1 MLLER
6 ARTLNDAPT
15 RRRARQSTEP
25 AAPRHDRPWPERPMF
40 GTFSW
45 ISHDGMKRKT
55 DIQAYIDKIEQLAR
69 TGHDPFKL

>member
-1 MLLER
+1 
-6 ARTLNDAPT
+6 
-15 RRRARQSTEP
+15 
-25 AAPRHDRPWPERPMF
+25 MF